1 GLRAGYGIMPASLA
15 DVLMHMKPPYSPNV
29 AAEVAMLASLQDRES
44 LMERVGTIV
53 TERDRMTKQLSALD
67 FMEVFPSSANFVL
80 TRVAGGEGRELR
92 DRLAATG
99 IFVRYFDT
107 PRLRDCIRIS
117 VGTEADTDRVVEALR
132 EQGGERGR

>member
-1 GLRAGYGIMPASLA
+1 
-15 DVLMHMKPPYSPNV
+15 
-29 AAEVAMLASLQDRES
+29 MLASLEDEGS

-53 TERDRMTKQLSALD
+53 EERERMTKQLSALE
-67 FMEVFPSSANFVL
+67 FLEVFPSKANFVL
-80 TRVAGGEGRELR
+80 VRIPGSEGRELR
-92 DRLAATG
+92 DKLAATG

-117 VGTEADTDRVVEALR
+117 AGTAADTDRVTEALR